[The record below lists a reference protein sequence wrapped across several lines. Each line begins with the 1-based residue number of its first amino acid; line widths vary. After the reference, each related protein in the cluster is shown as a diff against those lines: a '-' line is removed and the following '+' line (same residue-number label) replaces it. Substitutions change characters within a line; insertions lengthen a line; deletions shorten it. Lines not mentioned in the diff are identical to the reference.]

1 MAATDYDAI
10 VAKVD
15 SLPDAAIITD
25 PAAAR
30 LMGIS
35 IWTLKRNNLVPAIQI
50 SIQRKG
56 RRLGDIR
63 KLALQPAT

>member
-15 SLPDAAIITD
+15 SLPDAAIIPD